1 MSKLLIANWKSHKT
15 ISAAQNWCAEFLRE
29 CPSTEQTV
37 ILTPSYTLLS
47 AVQEAI
53 QDTFLLLGAQDVSP
67 YPQGAYT
74 GAISADQLSDL
85 GVQYVIVG
93 HSERRQH
100 FHETSADVA
109 RKITQ
114 AISVGLT
121 PVVCVDMPYADEQ
134 LSLLSAAELAKC
146 VIAYEPLE
154 SIGNGNAMDVG
165 TVKNAVVHLHTL
177 APETPVLYGGS
188 VDPESVAEYCLVT
201 DGVLVGTA
209 SLEAATFAKLVN
221 ALQLH

>member
-37 ILTPSYTLLS
+37 VLTPSCTLLS
-47 AVQEAI
+47 TVRQAI
-53 QDTFLLLGAQDVSP
+53 QNTFLRLGAQDASP

-74 GAISADQLSDL
+74 GAISADQLADL

-93 HSERRQH
+93 HSERRQY
-100 FHETSADVA
+100 FHETSAEVA
-109 RKITQ
+109 RKVSQVIL
-114 AISVGLT
+114 AGMI
-121 PVVCVDMPYADEQ
+121 PVLCIDMPYADEQ
-134 LSLLSAAELAKC
+134 LSLLSAADLAKC
-146 VIAYEPLE
+146 VIAYEPLD
-154 SIGNGNAMDVG
+154 SIGSGNNMDVG
-165 TVKNAVVHLHTL
+165 TVKTAVTHVHTL

-188 VDPESVAEYCLVT
+188 VDEESVGEYCLVT